1 MSHEPKAAPHVRSG
15 MLDGRR
21 WSATIAARAGGVYVL
36 EVLDLWDV
44 DGLHVV
50 RQRVDAEPVATLVQ
64 AEVLAR
70 DIAGRF
76 FGSKP
81 ARR

>member
-1 MSHEPKAAPHVRSG
+1 MAGETKAAPHVRSG
-15 MLDGRR
+15 TLDGRR
-21 WSATIAARAGGVYVL
+21 WSASIAARAGGVYVL

-50 RQRVDAEPVATLVQ
+50 RQRVDAEPVATLAQ
-64 AEVLAR
+64 AEALAR

-76 FGSKP
+76 FGSAPK
-81 ARR
+81 RR